1 MMQTVKALL
10 FSAIKGINLPML
22 VIDSNEFLYYFIF
35 FIVIFIQIM
44 IIFRLYKL
52 IVNRKEAIKE
62 MEKNVNKYQTMFQ
75 SMREGFVLF
84 EIIPPKDGVQINFSL
99 IEANQAF
106 ESITGYGREKVINK
120 LAVELL
126 PEEDMYAVEMLERVA
141 MTGESVKDE
150 IFIKELNKFLLVNIY
165 RSEKDKLVVMFSD
178 ITQKKLAEELVQR
191 QKLSFEAL
199 FRNSTDAIILF
210 DQHHRVNDINEKFTS
225 LFGYTI
231 DEIRGK
237 EVDSVVAPEEKSVE
251 ANKITRNLFEGHEV
265 NLESVRF
272 GSDGKPRDVSIKG
285 VPIILNNKI
294 IGGFGIYT
302 DISLRKKAEKEIL
315 YMSYHDQLTDVYNRR
330 FFEIELKRLDTE
342 RNLPISVIM
351 ADVNGLKLYNDVF
364 GHAAG
369 DQLLI
374 KTAELIKKECREDE
388 IIARLG
394 GDEFV
399 ILLPKTNSEEAK
411 EIIKRIKASSS
422 NIRLQSAELSIS
434 FGWET
439 KSSTIQDIN
448 EVLKNAEDY
457 MYRNKLYESPS
468 IRGRTIQAIINS
480 LHEKNKREEQHS
492 QRVSN
497 LCEAIGIA
505 MEASESEL
513 NELRTVG
520 LLHDIGKIA
529 IDEKILNKSGR
540 LTKLEWNE
548 IKRHP
553 EIGYR
558 ILSSV
563 NEMAELAEFVLAH
576 HERWDGKGYPKG
588 LKGEET
594 PLQARIITVADAYD
608 AMTNERAYCKP
619 LTVDMAIQEL
629 VKNAGTQFD
638 SEVVNIFIEKVLKK
652 ECILSLIHI

>member
-1 MMQTVKALL
+1 MLRGTVQTAL
-10 FSAIKGINLPML
+10 FSIIKSINLQMQG
-22 VIDSNEFLYYFIF
+22 IDNYKLLCYCIF
-35 FIVIFIQIM
+35 FIVLFIQMM
-44 IIFRLYKL
+44 IIIVLYKF
-52 IVNRKEAIKE
+52 ITKRKATINVLN
-62 MEKNVNKYQTMFQ
+62 KNVEKYQTIFQ

-84 EIIPPKDGVQINFSL
+84 EVIPTQDGGQADYYVMD
-99 IEANQAF
+99 ANQAF
-106 ESITGYGREKVINK
+106 ESITGFGREKFINK
-120 LAVELL
+120 SINDLL
-126 PEEDMYAVEMLERVA
+126 PETQIDVIIMLNRVA
-141 MTGESVKDE
+141 ETGEFIKDE
-150 IFIKELNKFLLVNIY
+150 IFIKWLNKYLLVNIY
-165 RSEKDKLVVMFSD
+165 KPEQDKLAVMFSD

-191 QKLSFEAL
+191 QNLSFEAL
-199 FRNSTDAIILF
+199 FKNSSDAIVRFNQYHEVL
-210 DQHHRVNDINEKFTS
+210 DINERFTT

-231 DEIRGK
+231 DEIRGM
-237 EVDSVVAPEEKSVE
+237 EVDSVVAPKENSVE
-251 ANKITRNLFEGHEV
+251 ANKITSDLFEGHEV
-265 NLESVRF
+265 SLESVRF
-272 GSDGKPRDVSIKG
+272 DSKGKPKDVSIKG
-285 VPIILNNKI
+285 VPIILNNEI
-294 IGGFGIYT
+294 IGGYGIYA

-315 YMSYHDQLTDVYNRR
+315 YMSYHDQLTDIYNRR
-330 FFEIELKRLDTE
+330 FFEEELKRLDTE

-369 DQLLI
+369 DKLLI
-374 KTAELIKKECREDE
+374 KTAELIKMECRDDE

-411 EIIKRIKASSS
+411 EVIRRIKASSS
-422 NIRLQSAELSIS
+422 RVQLKSAELSIS

-439 KSSTIQDIN
+439 KISIIQDIN
-448 EVLKNAEDY
+448 EILKNAEDY

-492 QRVSN
+492 QRVSS

-505 MEASESEL
+505 MGISENAL
-513 NELRTVG
+513 NELKTVG

-529 IDEKILNKSGR
+529 IDEKILNKPGR

-563 NEMAELAEFVLAH
+563 SDMTELAKFVLAH

-608 AMTNERAYCKP
+608 AMTGERAYCKP
-619 LTVDMAIQEL
+619 LTEDMAIEEL

-638 SEVVNIFIEKVLKK
+638 AEIVKIFIKKVMKK
-652 ECILSLIHI
+652 KCI

>member
-1 MMQTVKALL
+1 MMQTVQAFLY
-10 FSAIKGINLPML
+10 FTIKDINFLMQ
-22 VIDSNEFLYYFIF
+22 VRENNEFLYHCIF
-35 FIVIFIQIM
+35 FAVILVQM
-44 IIFRLYKL
+44 LVIIWMYKL
-52 IVNRKEAIKE
+52 IVDRKRTIKE

-75 SMREGFVLF
+75 SMREGFILF
-84 EIIPPKDGVQINFSL
+84 EIIPSQDGEQINYSL
-99 IEANQAF
+99 IDANQAF
-106 ESITGYGREKVINK
+106 EAITGYDREMVRNK
-120 LAVELL
+120 SAIELL
-126 PEEDMYAVEMLERVA
+126 PEDDMSIIEMLDKVA
-141 MTGESVKDE
+141 LTGESVKDE
-150 IFIKELNKFLLVNIY
+150 VYIGKLEKFLLVNIY
-165 RSEKDKLVVMFSD
+165 KSEQDKLVVMFSD

-199 FRNSTDAIILF
+199 FRNSSDAIVRFNQYHEVL
-210 DQHHRVNDINEKFTS
+210 DINEKFTT

-231 DEIRGK
+231 DEIRGM
-237 EVDSVVAPEEKSVE
+237 EVDSVVAPKENSVE
-251 ANKITRNLFEGHEV
+251 ANRITSDLFEGHEV
-265 NLESVRF
+265 SLESVRF
-272 GSDGKPRDVSIKG
+272 DSNGKPKDVSIKG

-294 IGGFGIYT
+294 IGGYGIYA

-315 YMSYHDQLTDVYNRR
+315 YMSYHDQLTDIYNRR
-330 FFEIELKRLDTE
+330 FFEEELRRLDTE

-369 DQLLI
+369 DKLLI
-374 KTAELIKKECREDE
+374 KTAELIKMECRGDE

-399 ILLPKTNSEEAK
+399 ILLPKTNSKEAE

-422 NIRLQSAELSIS
+422 RVRLKSAELSIS

-439 KSSTIQDIN
+439 KISINQDIN
-448 EVLKNAEDY
+448 EILKNAEDY

-505 MEASESEL
+505 MGINENEL
-513 NELRTVG
+513 NELKTVG

-529 IDEKILNKSGR
+529 IDEKILNKPGR

-563 NEMAELAEFVLAH
+563 SDMAELAKFVLAH

-588 LKGEET
+588 LKGRET

-608 AMTNERAYCKP
+608 AMTGERAYCMP
-619 LTVDMAIQEL
+619 LTQDVAIEEL

-638 SEVVNIFIEKVLKK
+638 AEIVKIFVEKVIKK
-652 ECILSLIHI
+652 KCV